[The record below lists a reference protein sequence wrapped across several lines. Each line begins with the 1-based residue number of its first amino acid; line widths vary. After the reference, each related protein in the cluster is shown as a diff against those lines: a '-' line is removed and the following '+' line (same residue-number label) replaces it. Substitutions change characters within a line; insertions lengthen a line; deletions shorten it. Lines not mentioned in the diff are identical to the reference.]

1 MASGAFGRRPGGG
14 RAHVGSPGD
23 GTRPGGGPTR
33 APHRRAAPDQW
44 RGRNCSSDSGW
55 PRPAG
60 APVHAPQAGGPQAR
74 GAGVQGQRRSMGW
87 RGRKRAN
94 GGVGGASLGAR
105 GSGGT
110 ERGAAAHKV
119 GEGGNFSRVWRGRLR
134 CKGGH
139 RVGRRRGWRGREGGI
154 RFWAA
159 ELARGRKF

>member
-1 MASGAFGRRPGGG
+1 MLPTGGRPPTSGAAATAPQAVGG
-14 RAHVGSPGD
+14 
-23 GTRPGGGPTR
+23 
-33 APHRRAAPDQW
+33 
-44 RGRNCSSDSGW
+44 

-60 APVHAPQAGGPQAR
+60 APVRAPQAGGPQAR
-74 GAGVQGQRRSMGW
+74 GAGVQGRQCSMDW

-105 GSGGT
+105 GSGGR

-134 CKGGH
+134 CKGGC